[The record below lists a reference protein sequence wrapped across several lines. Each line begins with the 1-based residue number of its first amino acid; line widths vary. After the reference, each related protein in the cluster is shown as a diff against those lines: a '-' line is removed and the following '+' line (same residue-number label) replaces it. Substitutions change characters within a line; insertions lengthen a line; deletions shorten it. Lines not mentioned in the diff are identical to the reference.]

1 VYWQAITRDIPFS
14 RYDSTQLI
22 AKACA
27 DLSRFSVITAPRSNG
42 AITPQTLFRGPAAG
56 NLVGPYI
63 SQFLWK
69 DIPYGSTLLK
79 QRWRTSVPAL
89 DYGTRYEDWLS
100 LQNGHSP
107 ERPMT
112 YDTSQYRFIRN
123 GRDLG
128 TWVYKDFSYQA
139 FLHAGLILADMGV
152 GILSDSN
159 PYKRSRNLAG
169 FIEFGAAQVSD
180 WVARV
185 ANAALK
191 ACWYQKWV
199 LHMRIRPESFA
210 GRIHNHL
217 TGAGTYPIHAEMLNS
232 AVLEHIYER
241 HGSYL
246 LPLAHPE
253 GCPAHPS
260 YPAGHASVAG
270 ACATMLKALFHEN
283 AVVADPVIATDD
295 GLGLLPYDGPALT
308 IGGEL
313 DKLAANISLG
323 RDTAGVHY
331 RSDGIQGMKLGEQV
345 AISVLKDLIH
355 TLPPTFTGFSFT
367 SLDGVPVT
375 IRRGV

>member
-1 VYWQAITRDIPFS
+1 
-14 RYDSTQLI
+14 
-22 AKACA
+22 
-27 DLSRFSVITAPRSNG
+27 
-42 AITPQTLFRGPAAG
+42 
-56 NLVGPYI
+56 
-63 SQFLWK
+63 
-69 DIPYGSTLLK
+69 
-79 QRWRTSVPAL
+79 
-89 DYGTRYEDWLS
+89 
-100 LQNGHSP
+100 
-107 ERPMT
+107 
-112 YDTSQYRFIRN
+112 
-123 GRDLG
+123 
-128 TWVYKDFSYQA
+128 
-139 FLHAGLILADMGV
+139 
-152 GILSDSN
+152 
-159 PYKRSRNLAG
+159 
-169 FIEFGAAQVSD
+169 
-180 WVARV
+180 
-185 ANAALK
+185 
-191 ACWYQKWV
+191 
-199 LHMRIRPESFA
+199 MRIRPESFA

-375 IRRGV
+375 IRRGA